1 MLQERIKNNI
11 DYFRGME
18 MTNGITVI
26 KVAYKDRWGAYPTE
40 DDSIKVAKSDT
51 VANEWFYYAD
61 TDSVDI
67 EKIFDLIEETV
78 EMNSTVTIKLELLSE
93 KINELKQLFSKTS
106 LTKLQTLQFV
116 MDENVKEKPKKRK
129 YTKRKTKV
137 INNND
142 VDKIEEENE

>member
-78 EMNSTVTIKLELLSE
+78 EMNSTVTFKLELLSE

-129 YTKRKTKV
+129 YTKRKIKV
-137 INNND
+137 TDNND